1 MLHLSSHRRPGHNF
15 HYVPK
20 YLSLRSGLSSVL
32 IWSVISAA
40 FIGPGT
46 VTTCAVTGSRFGL
59 DLLWAL
65 TFSTLA
71 TIFLQEAAARITLA
85 SGLSLGELLTKVY
98 GQRIRW
104 VIVAL
109 FGAVTLGCAAYQAG
123 NILGA
128 VSGLSLLIGVP
139 TGGWPTQILTAVVG
153 MVCAGL
159 LWQGSPRFIASFL
172 GLIVFGMGIAFA
184 YVAWSAAPDL
194 GHLSKSLI
202 IPSIPPG
209 SMVLVIGLIGT
220 TIVPYNL
227 FLGSGMGQA
236 SAEQSLAQM
245 RWGIGI
251 AVLIGGLISMMIL
264 ISGTLITGEFTFLNV
279 AQTLS
284 TRLGSWAGTFFAFGL
299 FAAGFSSALTAP
311 LAAAIT
317 GQSLMGWRVQST
329 AYRATWLGV
338 LAVGMTFGLLGA
350 KPVPIILLAQ
360 VANGLL
366 LPVVTIFLLI
376 AVNNKTV
383 LPAAYR
389 NNIWQNAA
397 LITIVFITAFLGLRN
412 IWLTF
417 Q

>member
-1 MLHLSSHRRPGHNF
+1 M
-15 HYVPK
+15 PK

-65 TFSTLA
+65 TFSTFA
-71 TIFLQEAAARITLA
+71 TILLQEAAARITLA
-85 SGLSLGELLTKVY
+85 SGLSLGELLTKAY
-98 GQRIRW
+98 GKRIRW

-128 VSGLSLLIGVP
+128 VGGLSLLIGVP
-139 TGGWPTQILTAVVG
+139 TGGLPTQLLTTVVG
-153 MVCAGL
+153 MVCAVL
-159 LWQGSPRFIASFL
+159 LWRGSPRFIASFL
-172 GLIVFGMGIAFA
+172 GLVVFGMGIAFA
-184 YVAWSAAPDL
+184 YVAWSASPDL
-194 GHLSKSLI
+194 GHLAKSLI
-202 IPSIPPG
+202 IPSIPTG

-236 SAEQSLAQM
+236 STKQSLAEM

-264 ISGTLITGEFTFLNV
+264 IAGTLITGEFTFLNV
-279 AQTLS
+279 AQTLA
-284 TRLGSWAGTFFAFGL
+284 TRLGSWAGALFAFGL

-317 GQSLMGWRVQST
+317 GQSLLGWRVQST
-329 AYRATWLGV
+329 PYRATWLGCDGCWDDV
-338 LAVGMTFGLLGA
+338 WVAGCQARTHYCTGA
-350 KPVPIILLAQ
+350 GSQ
-360 VANGLL
+360 R
-366 LPVVTIFLLI
+366 VTITDSSHLLI
-376 AVNNKTV
+376 DS
-383 LPAAYR
+383 
-389 NNIWQNAA
+389 
-397 LITIVFITAFLGLRN
+397 G
-412 IWLTF
+412 
-417 Q
+417 

>member
-1 MLHLSSHRRPGHNF
+1 
-15 HYVPK
+15 VPK

-46 VTTCAVTGSRFGL
+46 VTTCAITGSRFGL

-65 TFSTLA
+65 TFSTFA
-71 TIFLQEAAARITLA
+71 TILLQEAAARITLA
-85 SGLSLGELLTKVY
+85 SGLSLGELLTKAY

-128 VSGLSLLIGVP
+128 VAGLSLLIGVP
-139 TGGWPTQILTAVVG
+139 TGGLPTQILTAVVG
-153 MVCAGL
+153 MICAGL

-172 GLIVFGMGIAFA
+172 GLVVFGMGIAFA
-184 YVAWSAAPDL
+184 YVAWSASPAM

-202 IPSIPPG
+202 IPSIPTG

-227 FLGSGMGQA
+227 FLGSGMGQTGTR
-236 SAEQSLAQM
+236 QSLAEM

-264 ISGTLITGEFTFLNV
+264 ISGTLIAGEFTFLNV
-279 AQTLS
+279 AQTLA
-284 TRLGSWAGTFFAFGL
+284 TRLGSWAGALFAFGL

-317 GQSLMGWRVQST
+317 GQSLLGWRVQST

-338 LAVGMTFGLLGA
+338 MAVGMTFGLLGA
-350 KPVPIILLAQ
+350 KPVPIIVLAQ

-366 LPVVTIFLLI
+366 LPVVAIFLLI
-376 AVNNKTV
+376 AVNNKTL

-389 NNIWQNAA
+389 NNFWQNIA
-397 LITIVFITAFLGLRN
+397 LVAIVCITAFLGLRN
-412 IWLTF
+412 IWLAF

>member
-1 MLHLSSHRRPGHNF
+1 M
-15 HYVPK
+15 PK
-20 YLSLRSGLSSVL
+20 YLSLSSGLSSVL

-71 TIFLQEAAARITLA
+71 TVFLQEAAARITLA
-85 SGLSLGELLTKVY
+85 SGLSLGQLLTKAY
-98 GQRIRW
+98 GQRIHW
-104 VIVAL
+104 VILAL

-128 VSGLSLLIGVP
+128 VGGLSLLIGVP
-139 TGGWPTQILTAVVG
+139 TGGFPTQVLTALVG
-153 MVCAGL
+153 VVCAAL

-172 GLIVFGMGIAFA
+172 GLVVFGMGIAFA
-184 YVAWSAAPDL
+184 YVAWSASPDM
-194 GHLSKSLI
+194 GHLAKSLI
-202 IPSIPPG
+202 VPSIPAG

-227 FLGSGMGQA
+227 FLGSGIGQA
-236 SAEQSLAQM
+236 SNQQSLAEM

-279 AQTLS
+279 AQTLAA
-284 TRLGSWAGTFFAFGL
+284 RLGSWAGALFAFGL

-317 GQSLMGWRVQST
+317 GQSLLGWQVQST
-329 AYRATWLGV
+329 PYRATWLGV
-338 LAVGMTFGLLGA
+338 MAVGMTFGLSGA
-350 KPVPIILLAQ
+350 KPVPIIVLAQ

-366 LPVVTIFLLI
+366 LPIVTIFLLL
-376 AVNNKTV
+376 AVNNKTL

-389 NNIWQNAA
+389 NNFWQNSILVA
-397 LITIVFITAFLGLRN
+397 IVCITAFLGLRN
-412 IWLTF
+412 IWLAF